1 VSAATE
7 PSRYLTP
14 PVPGA
19 PFESFHTVSTL
30 VLVGTIGPDGDPDV
44 APKHLAMPLS
54 WTNLFGFVCSPDHS
68 TYRNVLAT
76 EQFTVGYP
84 GPDQVVAVSLAAG
97 PRDLRGAKPTL
108 ELLSLT
114 PATTVDGVL
123 VGGCRAHLECR
134 LTRVVDDLDG
144 NALLVGRVVAAHVSS
159 RAMVEP
165 VQADRATSDEDDEA
179 RRLQAAPLLAYAHPG
194 RVAVVHDTK
203 PFPYHPG
210 FHR

>member
-1 VSAATE
+1 MSAATE
-7 PSRYLTP
+7 PSHYVTL
-14 PVPGA
+14 PVHGSV
-19 PFESFHTVSTL
+19 FDRFHTVAPL
-30 VLVGTIGPDGDPDV
+30 VLIGTLGPDGHPDV
-44 APKHLAMPLS
+44 APKHLAMPVS
-54 WTNLFGFVCSPDHS
+54 WTSLFGFVCSPDHA
-68 TYRNVLAT
+68 TYRNALAT

-97 PRDLRGAKPTL
+97 PRDVRGDKPTL

-114 PATTVDGVL
+114 PATAVDGVL

-159 RAMVEP
+159 RALVEP
-165 VQADRATSDEDDEA
+165 DGAEADPADDGEG